1 MNLVA
6 GKERREKS
14 IVTGNLLC
22 NNNLNIKDLNCF
34 NNTWFRGKSSQLIV
48 RANDAGPKKIW
59 MFTFVT
65 LEKEKRKLC
74 RPDADYA
81 RFDWKNFED
90 CQQLG
95 NDNRTLEMKK
105 NYELQLMKIT
115 AWNFEALSLLIVKE
129 EHSIQKQF
137 IGYWIFQLGNEI
149 KLWIAIHENHR
160 AWIFQALVWQ
170 IGERKL
176 NTQNISWNC

>member
-1 MNLVA
+1 
-6 GKERREKS
+6 
-14 IVTGNLLC
+14 
-22 NNNLNIKDLNCF
+22 
-34 NNTWFRGKSSQLIV
+34 
-48 RANDAGPKKIW
+48 
-59 MFTFVT
+59 
-65 LEKEKRKLC
+65 
-74 RPDADYA
+74 
-81 RFDWKNFED
+81 
-90 CQQLG
+90 
-95 NDNRTLEMKK
+95 
-105 NYELQLMKIT
+105 
-115 AWNFEALSLLIVKE
+115 VKE